1 MGCPQ
6 KNSWVYRTQNI
17 PVLVDEGK
25 TAVTQE
31 DKAEMLAS
39 TFQKAHSSD
48 NLGINYKRRREEI
61 LKQNQDIFNKK
72 KDSKTALDAAFNL
85 WELKRVLMRVR
96 STAPGKDRI
105 C

>member
-6 KNSWVYRTQNI
+6 KMVGVYRTQNI

-25 TAVTQE
+25 TAVMQE
-31 DKAEMLAS
+31 DKAEMFAS

-48 NLGINYKRRREEI
+48 NLGINYKRWREEI

-72 KDSKTALDAAFNL
+72 RIVKHLWMLPLICGNL
-85 WELKRVLMRVR
+85 
-96 STAPGKDRI
+96 TDF
-105 C
+105 